1 MRTTRLLVTMRD
13 VVPRVE
19 RVIDVPAA
27 ITLDELHE
35 VVQVAI
41 GWTDL
46 PPAPVPH
53 RGRRLHRPLR
63 GRVRGLG
70 SAPCRSSAP
79 AGIRSGGSSRSTR
92 TCSPWPSCTT
102 CCVTSGWSASATG
115 CCIRPRPRQT
125 SSRRYVDFDRGS
137 SPTSSPPW
145 SPNEP
150 ALSSRPAAGR
160 RDRRR
165 RASPARP
172 RMESRREA
180 HHHGGRGRRAP
191 HPLAP
196 APGPRPD
203 HPHPIG
209 VVRRPIGT
217 LPAARG
223 QPARRPAVSAFGPT
237 SRVDSCHDRHR
248 ARLRP
253 ADPSAWKARW
263 AAVPSAAT
271 GSAPSSCWNCWQ
283 PASRSRRST
292 RASTSLRSRMRI
304 TSSATPQPW
313 RIATSTFRPHSPQEA
328 PRRPESPAMAR
339 CPAHHRRTGRPA
351 HHRTEHGAHG

>member
-79 AGIRSGGSSRSTR
+79 AGIRSGGCLDRRGPAPPGRPARPVASRPAGPPQPRGAASDQGRGKRARDGTSTSIVVRAQPVLHLGRR
-92 TCSPWPSCTT
+92 TSRRSRRGPLP
-102 CCVTSGWSASATG
+102 VAEIAADVHPLLGHGWSRGGKPITTG
-115 CCIRPRPRQT
+115 TWKTSST
-125 SSRRYVDFDRGS
+125 SSR
-137 SPTSSPPW
+137 T
-145 SPNEP
+145 
-150 ALSSRPAAGR
+150 
-160 RDRRR
+160 
-165 RASPARP
+165 
-172 RMESRREA
+172 
-180 HHHGGRGRRAP
+180 
-191 HPLAP
+191 

-203 HPHPIG
+203 HPHRSASSTGPSA
-209 VVRRPIGT
+209 RSLLPRADLLADLLERLRPDI
-217 LPAARG
+217 PR
-223 QPARRPAVSAFGPT
+223 
-237 SRVDSCHDRHR
+237 DSCHDRHR
-248 ARLRP
+248 ARLDRLTLAPGKLGGQPCHPRLPVERP
-253 ADPSAWKARW
+253 AVAGTAR
-263 AAVPSAAT
+263 
-271 GSAPSSCWNCWQ
+271 Q